1 MRERYVR
8 FCENLT
14 REVAAAD
21 GVLTPEAMV
30 EAVQGTFNG
39 PGKCYSGELPQAKTM
54 ALAKAKQLLKR
65 GDIQERLS
73 TIFEAS
79 GFDVVEAAE
88 LHVRH
93 MRGEIDRQ
101 VHIGGGEF
109 VTVKKEPSLSALL
122 AYEKM
127 TMPQPA
133 SKVAATV
140 VHLSGEGGPPA
151 DLPPM
156 VPRALNA
163 TVQRES

>member
-1 MRERYVR
+1 VRERYIR

-14 REVAAAD
+14 REVAKAD
-21 GVLTPEAMV
+21 GVLTDDAMVNAVESVLSVERAGPEA
-30 EAVQGTFNG
+30 ARR
-39 PGKCYSGELPQAKTM
+39 M
-54 ALAKAKQLLKR
+54 ALEKAHQLLKR
-65 GDIQERLS
+65 TDIQERLS

-79 GFDVVEAAE
+79 GFDVIEAAE
-88 LHVRH
+88 LHVKH
-93 MRGEIDRQ
+93 IRGEIDRQ

-109 VTVKKEPSLSALL
+109 VAVKKEPSLTALL

-140 VHLSGEGGPPA
+140 VHSFGDGSGLKDEPPK
-151 DLPPM
+151 M

-163 TVQRES
+163 AVQRDA